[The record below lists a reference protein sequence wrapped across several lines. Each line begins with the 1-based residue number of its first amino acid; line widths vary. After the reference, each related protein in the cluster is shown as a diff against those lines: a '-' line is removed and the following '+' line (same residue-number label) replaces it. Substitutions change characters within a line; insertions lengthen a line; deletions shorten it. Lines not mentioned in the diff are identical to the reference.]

1 MRIDIVTLFPE
12 ICRAPLSESIMK
24 RAQEN
29 RIVELHIHNL
39 RDWTTDKH
47 HVVDDAPFGGGQGMV
62 MKPEP
67 IFAAVEA
74 LRKTPNIERPTSNA
88 EHSAIG
94 NRKSKILLMSPAGRR
109 LDQQMAQQ
117 LSQESHLI
125 IISGHYEGVDHRV
138 IEHLVDLE
146 ISIGDYVLTNGA
158 IAAVVL
164 VDSIVRLL
172 PGTLG
177 HEQSAA
183 DDSFS
188 DGLLEAPQY
197 TRPADFRGW
206 KVPEVLLSGNH
217 AEIAKWRKEQAI
229 KRTRENR
236 PDLLNKV
243 ECHPERSEAK
253 SKDPAK
259 LLNVPL
265 RDSSTSLGM
274 TAELTRD

>member
-1 MRIDIVTLFPE
+1 MKIDILTLFPE
-12 ICRAPLSESIMK
+12 ICRAPLSESMMK

-29 RIVELHIHNL
+29 KIVDLRIHNL
-39 RDWTTDKH
+39 RDWTADKH

-67 IFAAVEA
+67 VFAAVEQ
-74 LRKTPNIERPTSNA
+74 LRSQTSKIE
-88 EHSAIG
+88 
-94 NRKSKILLMSPAGRR
+94 NRKSKIILMSPTGRR
-109 LDQQMAQQ
+109 FNQQMATE
-117 LSQESHLI
+117 LSREAHLI
-125 IISGHYEGVDHRV
+125 IICGHYEGIDHRV

-164 VDSIVRLL
+164 VDAVVRLL
-172 PGTLG
+172 PGVLG

-188 DGLLEAPQY
+188 TRLLEAPQY

-206 KVPEVLLSGNH
+206 KVPSILLSGNH
-217 AEIAKWRKEQAI
+217 AEIAKWRKEQAM

-236 PDLLNKV
+236 PDLLR
-243 ECHPERSEAK
+243 E
-253 SKDPAK
+253 
-259 LLNVPL
+259 
-265 RDSSTSLGM
+265 
-274 TAELTRD
+274 

>member
-24 RAQEN
+24 RAQEK
-29 RIVELHIHNL
+29 RIVDLHIHKL
-39 RDWTTDKH
+39 RDWATDKH

-67 IFAAVEA
+67 IFAAVEDLKSQIA
-74 LRKTPNIERPTSNA
+74 
-88 EHSAIG
+88 
-94 NRKSKILLMSPAGRR
+94 NRKSQILLMSPAGRR
-109 LDQQMAQQ
+109 FDQQMAQQ
-117 LSQESHLI
+117 LSQETHLI

-138 IEHLVDLE
+138 IEHLIDLE

-172 PGTLG
+172 AGALG
-177 HEQSAA
+177 HEHSAA

-188 DGLLEAPQY
+188 NSLLEAPQY
-197 TRPADFRGW
+197 TRPADFRAW

-217 AEIAKWRKEQAI
+217 AEIAKWREEQATT
-229 KRTRENR
+229 RTRANR
-236 PDLLNKV
+236 PDLF
-243 ECHPERSEAK
+243 R
-253 SKDPAK
+253 
-259 LLNVPL
+259 
-265 RDSSTSLGM
+265 
-274 TAELTRD
+274 

>member
-1 MRIDIVTLFPE
+1 MEAVRIDIVTLFPE
-12 ICRAPLSESIMK
+12 ICRGPLSESIMK
-24 RAQEN
+24 RAQEKG
-29 RIVELHIHNL
+29 IVALHIHNL

-67 IFAAVEA
+67 IFAAVED
-74 LRKTPNIERPTSNA
+74 LQRQTSNA
-88 EHSAIG
+88 QRPTPNAQSQSLKVI
-94 NRKSKILLMSPAGRR
+94 LMSPAGRR
-109 LDQQMAQQ
+109 LDQEMVRQ
-117 LSQESHLI
+117 LSHESHLI
-125 IISGHYEGVDHRV
+125 VVCGHYEGVDHRV

-164 VDSIVRLL
+164 VDAIVRLL

-188 DGLLEAPQY
+188 SGLLEAPQY

-217 AEIAKWRKEQAI
+217 AEIAKWRREQSL
-229 KRTRENR
+229 KRTKKNR
-236 PDLLNKV
+236 PDLLK
-243 ECHPERSEAK
+243 
-253 SKDPAK
+253 
-259 LLNVPL
+259 
-265 RDSSTSLGM
+265 
-274 TAELTRD
+274 